1 MESSS
6 NKKRT
11 KKTKVIK
18 AKKTKPAVP
27 EKIIK
32 TKAKAVRKPK
42 KTVKIAAPE
51 PQIEKN
57 IPDYNAQYSPSPIIS
72 KFESQK
78 GYELPSDYGESR
90 IVLMVRDPYWIH
102 AYWDLPPSKKEE
114 LRSIV
119 GSEIFN
125 RSRKILRVYDVSDV
139 NFTGLNAWKS
149 FDINLGDEAKNWY
162 INVGEPNRSWCVDI
176 GYLTPSGRF
185 LVAARSN
192 VVSTP
197 RDGMSDVVDEEWMT
211 IDWEKMYALSGGFG
225 LGKSSGDIKELF
237 KNRLKEEMASG
248 FVSSWGKPADILS
261 KKNDFWLVAN
271 AELIVYGATLPDAK
285 LSIQGFPV
293 KLRPDG
299 TFTMRFALPDGKQE
313 IPIVAQDAQGEHKR
327 SITPVVEK
335 RTQ

>member
-1 MESSS
+1 MKTSS

-11 KKTKVIK
+11 KKNAIIKAKKIKSAVPEKVIK
-18 AKKTKPAVP
+18 AKSKVSKRP
-27 EKIIK
+27 
-32 TKAKAVRKPK
+32 R
-42 KTVKIAAPE
+42 KTVKV
-51 PQIEKN
+51 
-57 IPDYNAQYSPSPIIS
+57 IPPALQTEIIVSSCDNQYFPSPIIS

-78 GYELPSDYGESR
+78 GFELPSDYGESR

-125 RSRKILRVYDVSDV
+125 RSRKILRVYDVSD
-139 NFTGLNAWKS
+139 WKS

-192 VVSTP
+192 IISTP

-225 LGKSSGDIKELF
+225 LGKSSGDLKELF
-237 KNRLKEEMASG
+237 KNRLREDMASG
-248 FVSSWGKPADILS
+248 FASSWGKPNDLMP
-261 KKNDFWLVAN
+261 KDKDFWLVAN
-271 AELIVYGATLPDAK
+271 AELIVYGATRPDAK

-313 IPIVAQDAQGEHKR
+313 IPIVAVDSQGEQKR